1 MFEIERVNCIT
12 ANMSVH
18 IAYFAVA
25 MVHLLG
31 LLLLTNFQKL
41 LTINL
46 VVVGM
51 LTGLSM
57 AIFQIIVI
65 DADMEYKRVYSDS
78 IISE

>member
-1 MFEIERVNCIT
+1 
-12 ANMSVH
+12 MSAHEVYA

-65 DADMEYKRVYSDS
+65 DAV
-78 IISE
+78 